1 MKKIILTE
9 TQIKRTISKI
19 IEEQS
24 NGTNFNKTVQCF
36 LNTVLR
42 VNLPVDGII
51 GPQTTALIEKFQVSR
66 GIYPSDGVWGEI
78 TASKLKGNDLQIYNN
93 CKSQYGDFLD
103 KAAHF
108 LHVD

>member
-1 MKKIILTE
+1 MKKYILTE
-9 TQIKRTISKI
+9 TQIKRTIDKI

-24 NGTNFNKTVQCF
+24 EETNGNKAIQCF

-42 VNLPVDGII
+42 INLPIDGII
-51 GPQTTALIEKFQVSR
+51 GNNTTRAIEKFQISR

-78 TASKLKGNDLQIYNN
+78 TASKLKGKDIDIYNK
-93 CKSQYGDFLD
+93 CKSQYGDILD

-108 LHVD
+108 FNLD